1 MKERS
6 ELVVPLPL
14 DTYAQQFDA
23 LFVTRIQR
31 RRFREYLAGLLLPR
45 DRNKTLTA
53 LVGAEPITQAQT
65 APVQRL
71 QFFLSQSDWDAE
83 AVNDRRIALLQ
94 ADPPTRAHANGVLVI
109 DETGDRKDGT
119 KTAHVAHQ
127 YLGSLGKLANGI
139 VAVTSLWADERVY
152 YPLHVRPYTP
162 AGRLSGGRQDPAFRT
177 KPQLARELIATAR
190 QIGIPF
196 RAVVADSLY
205 GENAE
210 LEAALW
216 SAQVPYVLA
225 LKPSHGV
232 WAPEAE
238 AHSPHEAAARLD
250 WQDADH
256 PGGWS
261 AVERTFRDGHHEI
274 WWAADLRLS
283 GYGPDQPTRLVVA
296 TTDPARLPVHSTWY
310 LVSTLPLAA
319 AGLDEVVRLY
329 GLRQWVEQSYKQV
342 KQELGWADFEVRSDR
357 AIRRHW
363 YLVCCAFT
371 FCWWAEWRTAQSR
384 PTAGSAPV
392 PPVVPAQLAGASRH
406 AEVSGVGEKSGGS
419 RSVPVGGRIATRGG
433 STGVPLVAAG
443 AAPRTQLVGA
453 MAHAAALLESVVLG
467 GSPSAIAGLAA
478 CGH

>member
-1 MKERS
+1 MTERA
-6 ELVVPLPL
+6 EPVVPLPL
-14 DTYAQQFDA
+14 DTYAQQFDS
-23 LFVTRIQR
+23 LFATRIQR
-31 RRFREYLAGLLLPR
+31 QRVREYLAGLLLPR

-53 LVGAEPITQAQT
+53 LVGAEPITQAQS

-71 QFFLSQSDWDAE
+71 QFLLCQSDWDAE
-83 AVNDRRIALLQ
+83 AVNDRRIALRQ
-94 ADPPTRAHANGVLVI
+94 ADQPTRAHADGVLVI

-127 YLGSLGKLANGI
+127 YLGSIGKLANGI

-162 AGRLSGGRQDPAFRT
+162 AVRLAGGRQNPAFRT
-177 KPQLARELIATAR
+177 KPQLARELITAAR

-232 WAPEAE
+232 WAPEEE
-238 AHSPHEAAARLD
+238 AHSPHEAAARLE
-250 WQDADH
+250 WQDADQ
-256 PGGWS
+256 PGDWT
-261 AVERTFRDGHHEI
+261 AVVRTFRDGHHET
-274 WWAADLRLS
+274 WWAADLRLR
-283 GYGPDQPTRLVVA
+283 GYGPDQPTRVVVA
-296 TTDPARLPVHSTWY
+296 TTDPARLPVRSTWY
-310 LVSTLPLAA
+310 LVTNLPLSA

-371 FCWWAEWRTAQSR
+371 FCWWAEWRTAEGR
-384 PTAGSAPV
+384 PAEGPVPAGSA
-392 PPVVPAQLAGASRH
+392 VVSRRAG
-406 AEVSGVGEKSGGS
+406 VSGAGEKSGGS
-419 RSVPVGGRIATRGG
+419 RPAPDGSGTATRSR
-433 STGVPLVAAG
+433 STYLPIVAAG
-443 AAPRTQLVGA
+443 AAPRAQLVDA
-453 MAHAAALLESVVLG
+453 LARAAALLEGMVLSG
-467 GSPSAIAGLAA
+467 PTSATADLAE
-478 CGH
+478 CRH